1 MPARD
6 SSPWPSLRSG
16 RMAAWLVASPPDG
29 HVPAYF
35 LLNGSSYSLTLSLS
49 RAMSAASCSLMHFAI
64 MASPR
69 PAADTQQPSAQ
80 NFLFPDLYL
89 RFACLAGHEER
100 ALPLQAAHESRHA
113 DLGRVTASMCTWSG
127 ARCPSIISTPFHWH
141 GCLRIVPRSSRH
153 WLQMGLLPCFGQNTM
168 WHLHIHLVCARL
180 LAFCA
185 IVLSVLSRPAT

>member
-1 MPARD
+1 
-6 SSPWPSLRSG
+6 
-16 RMAAWLVASPPDG
+16 MAAWLVASPPDG

-35 LLNGSSYSLTLSLS
+35 LLNGSSYSLTLSLP

-64 MASPR
+64 VASFMPTVE
-69 PAADTQQPSAQ
+69 TQQPSAQ

-100 ALPLQAAHESRHA
+100 ALPLQAAHEARQADPGRDARQHMHVVRHQ
-113 DLGRVTASMCTWSG
+113 VPSVISML
-127 ARCPSIISTPFHWH
+127 FHWL
-141 GCLRIVPRSSRH
+141 GCPMIVPRSLRH
-153 WLQMGLLPCFGQNTM
+153 WLQMAFLLYSGQNTM

-185 IVLSVLSRPAT
+185 IVLSFLSRPAT